1 MTRNAIIEDDDDG
14 VGVDDNTDSI
24 LGCRENM
31 MMMMSM
37 EILTPC

>member
-14 VGVDDNTDSI
+14 DGVDDNTYSI
-24 LGCRENM
+24 LGCREKM

>member
-1 MTRNAIIEDDDDG
+1 MTRNTMIEDDDDD
-14 VGVDDNTDSI
+14 VDGNTDSM
-24 LGCRENM
+24 LGCREKM